1 MLILGIE
8 LDKYCISW
16 LRDRNEAKR
25 RNCGRVKSEEPD
37 DWPPLLW
44 IYRLYACLT
53 LFMSRDDIASMHNNR
68 VLLAITRVRIASM
81 ILVWIRIIDHCNMH
95 IKRTYLVLMS
105 VVRKFEAWWVGWR
118 QDGCFEKRIH
128 LPAYVLQI
136 HFILVEHV
144 PGYMMYSTILPGAR
158 ALQLLVEYDLA
169 TLHQVLL

>member
-1 MLILGIE
+1 MGIE

-81 ILVWIRIIDHCNMH
+81 ILVWIRIIGIPTVICILNVHTSYSCQSSENLRRGGSADVKMD
-95 IKRTYLVLMS
+95 VLKNEFIYRRMYFKYIS
-105 VVRKFEAWWVGWR
+105 FWLSMCLGTW
-118 QDGCFEKRIH
+118 CT
-128 LPAYVLQI
+128 LPFYQG
-136 HFILVEHV
+136 
-144 PGYMMYSTILPGAR
+144 PGHSNF
-158 ALQLLVEYDLA
+158 
-169 TLHQVLL
+169 